1 MSKVILL
8 GYMGSGK
15 STIAKLLAKET
26 QNQAYDLDAIIE
38 NEQKNTIK
46 EIFKD
51 KGEVYFRKLESDT
64 LNSFLNQQDNFI
76 LSLGGGTPCYGNNMQ
91 MINQPN
97 TQVFYLNASVNELFK
112 RLVSEK
118 ANRPL
123 IASLTDEELK
133 EFIAKHLFERNV
145 FYQQAQHIIPV
156 DGKSPE
162 AIASEIKTHLV

>member
-1 MSKVILL
+1 
-8 GYMGSGK
+8 MGSGK

-26 QNQAYDLDAIIE
+26 QNQAYDLDVIIE

-64 LNSFLNQQDNFI
+64 LNSFLNQQDHFI

-97 TQVFYLNASVNELFK
+97 TQVFYLNASVNELFN

-123 IASLTDEELK
+123 IASLTDQELK

-145 FYQQAQHIIPV
+145 FYQQAQHIIYV

-162 AIASEIKTHLV
+162 VIASEIKTLLV

>member
-26 QNQAYDLDAIIE
+26 QNQAFDLDAIIE

-64 LNSFLNQQDNFI
+64 LNNFLNQQDHFI

-133 EFIAKHLFERNV
+133 EFIVKHLFERNV
-145 FYQQAQHIIPV
+145 FYQQAQHIISV

-162 AIASEIKTHLV
+162 AIASEIKPHLV

>member
-1 MSKVILL
+1 
-8 GYMGSGK
+8 MGSGK

-26 QNQAYDLDAIIE
+26 QNQAFDLDVIIE

-64 LNSFLNQQDNFI
+64 LNGFLNQQDHFI

-97 TQVFYLNASVNELFK
+97 TQVFYLKASVNELFK

-145 FYQQAQHIIPV
+145 FYQQAQHIIYV

-162 AIASEIKTHLV
+162 VIASEIKTLLV